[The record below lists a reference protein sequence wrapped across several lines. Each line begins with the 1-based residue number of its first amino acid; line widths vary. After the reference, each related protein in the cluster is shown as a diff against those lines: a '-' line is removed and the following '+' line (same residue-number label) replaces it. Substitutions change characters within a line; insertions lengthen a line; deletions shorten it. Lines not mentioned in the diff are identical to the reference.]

1 MSGFR
6 WTVGEVRTALED
18 EMLRAW
24 IARGAADP
32 RGDESVE
39 FAGVS
44 TDTRK
49 VVPGSLFV
57 ALRGER
63 FDGHEF
69 LREAAEKGATGAVVS
84 RRPADAPEGLRLFEV
99 EDTLRALGRLARHRR
114 RLHRGQ
120 VVGIGGSNGKT
131 TTKDLVRAALSA
143 RFRVHATEGNL
154 NNQVGVPLTLLAA
167 PDEAEVLVVEMGTN
181 EPGEIAI
188 LARIAE
194 PDFAV
199 VTSIGEEHL
208 EGLGSLEG
216 VLEEELDMV
225 KGLRLGGIALV
236 AEDPPALPQRSRAE
250 LGGYRVR
257 VVGLSEGAD
266 LHPDGGE
273 AAVEIQPDGTTRW
286 SWEGVPIH
294 LPLPG
299 RHNVRN
305 ALFALG
311 LAREMGISRES
322 AARALGRVPR
332 PKLRNEWH
340 TVGSLQ
346 VLADCYNSN
355 PPSLAAAV
363 DLLAGLPAG
372 GAKVAVI
379 GTMREMGDHA
389 PALHRRAAE
398 QIAGRVGRGIDLVV
412 ATGEFAGAFAP
423 HAAALGERLVAVVD
437 PVEAYAAASG
447 RLGGG
452 ETILLKASRGESLE
466 RWLPL
471 LERDF
476 GGNDRGQVTGDRG

>member
-6 WTVGEVRTALED
+6 WTVGEVRQALED

-24 IARGAADP
+24 IHRGADDRKGSDAA
-32 RGDESVE
+32 E
-39 FAGVS
+39 FSGIS
-44 TDTRK
+44 TDTRTI
-49 VVPGSLFV
+49 VLGSLFV
-57 ALRGER
+57 ALVGDR
-63 FDGHEF
+63 FDGHAF
-69 LREAAEKGATGAVVS
+69 LREAADRGATGAVVS
-84 RRPADAPEGLRLFEV
+84 RRPEDAPEGLRLFEV
-99 EDTLRALGRLARHRR
+99 DDTRRALGRLARHRR

-120 VVGIGGSNGKT
+120 VVGIAGSNGKT
-131 TTKDLVRAALSA
+131 TTKDLVRAVLSA

-154 NNQVGVPLTLLAA
+154 NNQIGVPLTLLAA
-167 PDEAEVLVVEMGTN
+167 PDEAEVIVVEMGTN

-194 PDFAV
+194 PDFGI

-208 EGLGSLEG
+208 EKLGSLEG
-216 VLEEELDMV
+216 VLEEELCLIG
-225 KGLRLGGIALV
+225 GLRLGGVALV

-273 AAVEIQPDGTTRW
+273 AGIEILPDGATRW

-311 LAREMGISRES
+311 LAREMGISRDA
-322 AARALGRVPR
+322 AARALARVPR

-340 TVGSLQ
+340 RIGSLQ

-363 DLLAGLPAG
+363 DLLAGLPAAG
-372 GAKVAVI
+372 PKVAVV
-379 GTMREMGDHA
+379 GTMREMGAHA

-398 QIAGRVGRGIDLVV
+398 QIAGRVGKGIDLVV

-423 HAAALGERLVAVVD
+423 LAADLGDRLVAVED
-437 PVEAYAAASG
+437 PVEAFEVVAP

-452 ETILLKASRGESLE
+452 ETLLLKASRGESLE

-476 GGNDRGQVTGDRG
+476 GPARHGGGE

>member
-1 MSGFR
+1 LSGFR
-6 WTVGEVRTALED
+6 WTVGEVRKALED

-24 IARGAADP
+24 IHRGADDRRDSDA
-32 RGDESVE
+32 SE
-39 FAGVS
+39 FAGIS
-44 TDTRK
+44 TDTRTI
-49 VVPGSLFV
+49 VAGSLFV
-57 ALRGER
+57 ALVGDR
-63 FDGHEF
+63 FDGHAF
-69 LREAAEKGATGAVVS
+69 LREAADRGATGAVVS
-84 RRPADAPEGLRLFEV
+84 RRPDDVPEGLRLFEV
-99 EDTLRALGRLARHRR
+99 DDTRRALGRLARHRR

-120 VVGIGGSNGKT
+120 VVGIAGSNGKT
-131 TTKDLVRAALSA
+131 TTKDLVRAVLSA

-154 NNQVGVPLTLLAA
+154 NNQIGVPLTLLAA
-167 PDEAEVLVVEMGTN
+167 PDEAEVIVVEMGTN

-194 PDFAV
+194 PDFGI

-208 EGLGSLEG
+208 EKLGSLEG
-216 VLEEELDMV
+216 VLEEELCLIG
-225 KGLRLGGIALV
+225 GLRLGGVALV

-273 AAVEIQPDGTTRW
+273 EGIEILPDGATRW
-286 SWEGVPIH
+286 SWEGTPIH

-311 LAREMGISRES
+311 LAREMGISRDA
-322 AARALGRVPR
+322 AARALARVPR

-340 TVGSLQ
+340 RIGSLQ

-363 DLLAGLPAG
+363 DLLAGLPAPG
-372 GAKVAVI
+372 PKVAVV
-379 GTMREMGDHA
+379 GTMREMGEHA
-389 PALHRRAAE
+389 PALHLRAAE
-398 QIAGRVGRGIDLVV
+398 QIAGRVGKGIDLVV

-423 HAAALGERLVAVVD
+423 HASELGDRLVAVED
-437 PVEAYAAASG
+437 PVEAFEVAAP

-471 LERDF
+471 LEREF
-476 GGNDRGQVTGDRG
+476 GPARHGGGE